1 MGLRIPVYAL
11 IIKASLY
18 SEWRNTGSVRLLGQS
33 GLLEEVRLGAHGEGR
48 RVRRRLLEHFP
59 SLLILVPHLVRDL
72 WHASLSVDLDVDDV
86 EVSYRYAIVVSRR
99 ISAFN

>member
-59 SLLILVPHLVRDL
+59 SLLTRPTSCQGSLARVAIGRLGRRRRRGVVPL
-72 WHASLSVDLDVDDV
+72 
-86 EVSYRYAIVVSRR
+86 RYCGE
-99 ISAFN
+99 

>member
-1 MGLRIPVYAL
+1 MIEA
-11 IIKASLY
+11 IFY
-18 SEWRNTGSVRLLGQS
+18 SGWRNSGSVRLLGQS

-86 EVSYRYAIVVSRR
+86 EVSYRYAIVVSKR